1 MFTRAEIKQQ
11 AKEQLKGNV
20 WMFFL
25 CAIIVA
31 AIAGCA
37 GMIQVV

>member
-20 WMFFL
+20 WMLLL
-25 CAIIVA
+25 CAFV
-31 AIAGCA
+31 
-37 GMIQVV
+37 MVV